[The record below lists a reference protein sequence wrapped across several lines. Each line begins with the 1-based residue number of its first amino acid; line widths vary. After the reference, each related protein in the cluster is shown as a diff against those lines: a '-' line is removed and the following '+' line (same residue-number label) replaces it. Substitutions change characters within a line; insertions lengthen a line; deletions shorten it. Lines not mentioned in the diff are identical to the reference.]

1 MATPDTPSID
11 LEHAFS
17 IRFELG
23 GHINFSGAMRSRTF
37 EPVVGGEIFGPK
49 LQGRVVPQSGAD
61 YSSNGLMDTRLM
73 LQSAEGIWIY
83 MDQCGYELEQE
94 DGSPYYRVS
103 PYFDTPQGSL
113 EWLAKTVFLGT
124 GERQTSPS
132 QVLIHYYEVL

>member
-1 MATPDTPSID
+1 PWYGVYAALGTEGISGHGELPDRSFCIRGIRIMATPDTPSID

-23 GHINFSGAMRSRTF
+23 GHIDFSGAMRSRTF

-83 MDQCGYELEQE
+83 MDQYGYELE
-94 DGSPYYRVS
+94 
-103 PYFDTPQGSL
+103 
-113 EWLAKTVFLGT
+113 
-124 GERQTSPS
+124 
-132 QVLIHYYEVL
+132 